1 MPARLPTPN
10 VSVSTSESPLSQ
22 PLPLVFATMPV
33 STTQRAFLQSLAGS
47 ATCVASR
54 TVETKERREKLASKV
69 LRRRRQA
76 TVQHQQVAAV
86 LGLTTEEVVTGMLT
100 ANHQKH
106 HEPF

>member
-1 MPARLPTPN
+1 
-10 VSVSTSESPLSQ
+10 
-22 PLPLVFATMPV
+22 
-33 STTQRAFLQSLAGS
+33 
-47 ATCVASR
+47 
-54 TVETKERREKLASKV
+54 VETKERREKLASKV